1 MERLDHDPPI
11 LITRK
16 QKIRNIL
23 NNERLKKAE
32 ERLRNDGYTPMQ
44 FLRVSRLTFTSSN
57 RKYFKQLQQS
67 IEEDPIL
74 GGDIVS
80 DEEDEVNHENQNEIL
95 LQPTQPTPAP
105 EPPKC
110 SVCLVGPLN
119 AVWMCGHFLCVD
131 CAEHIKNNQ
140 SRVLRKC
147 HLCRKKA
154 TSYIKCFHP

>member
-32 ERLRNDGYTPMQ
+32 EKLRNDGYTPMQ
-44 FLRVSRLTFTSSN
+44 FLRVARLTFTSSN

-80 DEEDEVNHENQNEIL
+80 DEEDEVSSLFNVASH
-95 LQPTQPTPAP
+95 
-105 EPPKC
+105 
-110 SVCLVGPLN
+110 
-119 AVWMCGHFLCVD
+119 
-131 CAEHIKNNQ
+131 
-140 SRVLRKC
+140 
-147 HLCRKKA
+147 
-154 TSYIKCFHP
+154 